1 MNELMKQFP
10 TIAPYVR
17 AVAPYIQQYGYW
29 AIFFSIFLED
39 FGLPMPGETVLI
51 ICSFFAILG
60 KLDLVYV
67 GILGFLGAVFG
78 DNTGFAIG
86 YYGGRKVVLKWGK
99 YVLLTTKRLNKFENF
114 FNKHGGKIVTIARFI
129 QGLRQ
134 FNGIIAGISKMKW
147 KKFILYNLIGAGLWV
162 GLWVSLATYLNNNKE
177 LLTEFIKKSEYIFP
191 IFFLTPFVIEGVYH
205 LIKKIAKKDGELPYN

>member
-205 LIKKIAKKDGELPYN
+205 LIKKMAKKDGELPYN